1 MSEELTVQSN
11 QLVPADVIGAADLE
25 VFKDVATSSVF
36 TPYIQL
42 QGTSSEL
49 VKEGKFPIGHF
60 DMVKDK
66 QHNDLG
72 DNFIALI
79 VAWRPKA
86 MNWTGE
92 DVVSVF
98 DPKDPL
104 FQEIKVLSDTPNVMG
119 YGYGPEYLFWLPD
132 QQQFATYFLANPT
145 GRREAT
151 NFHVLLGAVARVKS
165 RLIKG
170 KKYTWHG
177 PQVAAYSG
185 DIELPDFA
193 ANAGIIDAFKN
204 PPKPEVAEEVSDRE
218 Q

>member
-1 MSEELTVQSN
+1 MSEELTVQSG
-11 QLVPADVIGAADLE
+11 QLVPANIIGDSNLD
-25 VFKDVATSSVF
+25 VFKDVSTSSAF
-36 TPYIQL
+36 IPYIQL
-42 QGTSSEL
+42 MGTSSEL

-60 DMVKDK
+60 DLVQDK
-66 QHNDLG
+66 QHNDLS

-86 MNWTGE
+86 MSWTGE

-98 DPKDPL
+98 DPKDPM
-104 FQEIKVLSDTPNVMG
+104 FQEIKALADTPNVMG
-119 YGYGPEYLFWLPD
+119 YGYGPEYLFWLPE
-132 QQQFATYFLANPT
+132 QKKFATYFLANPT